1 MHKGWIVWVVFGP
14 LFMLAGAGLG
24 QLVLSGRETRAY
36 REPAAEPREAPPGPS
51 AAQAAPLGLPSF
63 APLVAKVKHGVV
75 GIRNVL
81 DVTAA
86 PAEDG
91 KDDGGTAGVVTGS
104 GFVIHESG
112 LVVTNQHVIAG
123 HAQIVVEIPDAP
135 PCEAD
140 VVGED
145 AITDLAVLRLRDFT
159 GRLTV
164 LPLADSRRVRQGD
177 WVVTVGDPFEFRQ
190 TVSAGIVSYVG
201 RHIPEEGTLVTNEY
215 LQVSA
220 PVYPGSSG
228 GPVLDLEGNV
238 IGITRRSLSGSPG
251 ISFAVPS
258 KIVKWVLDQMERNQ
272 GHVRRGFLG
281 IKFQPWFGPT
291 SERPGE
297 TREAGALVVRV
308 VKDQPAHRAGIRE
321 GDVVVGWNGK
331 PIDSAYELY
340 DWISYAP
347 PGSQTQVEVLR
358 GDQRLAP
365 IQVTLGEV
373 ADSNPKTPTNH

>member
-1 MHKGWIVWVVFGP
+1 MVAGGVLGHFIP
-14 LFMLAGAGLG
+14 LVA
-24 QLVLSGRETRAY
+24 EPRAY
-36 REPAAEPREAPPGPS
+36 REPEPRLEPRTAEVERGRDPAP
-51 AAQAAPLGLPSF
+51 ALPSF
-63 APLVAKVKHGVV
+63 APIVARVKNGVV

-81 DVTAA
+81 DAA
-86 PAEDG
+86 NAPL
-91 KDDGGTAGVVTGS
+91 DGGQDAGHDSPKGEGAASGIVTGS

-112 LVVTNQHVIAG
+112 LVLTNQHVIAG
-123 HAQIVVEIPDAP
+123 HAQIIVELPSAP
-135 PCEAD
+135 PCEAV

-145 AITDLAVLRLRDFT
+145 AITDLAVLKLRDFT
-159 GRLTV
+159 SKLTV

-190 TVSAGIVSYVG
+190 TVTAGIVSYVG
-201 RHIPEEGTLVTNEY
+201 RHLPEEGTLVTNEY
-215 LQVSA
+215 LQISA

-238 IGITRRSLSGSPG
+238 VGVTRRSLSGSPG

-258 KIVKWVLDQMERNQ
+258 KVAKWVLDQMERNQ

-281 IKFQPWFGPT
+281 IRFQPWFGPI

-297 TREAGALVVRV
+297 TREGGALLVRV
-308 VKDQPAHRAGIRE
+308 AKDQPAERAGLLE
-321 GDVVVGWNGK
+321 GDVIVGWNGK

-347 PGSQTQVEVLR
+347 PASQAIVDVLR
-358 GDQRLAP
+358 GAQRLP
-365 IQVTLGEV
+365 PLTLILGELP
-373 ADSNPKTPTNH
+373 DQSPKTATNR